1 MKIKKILGLSALMFG
16 SLVLTSNSFAQTQIN
31 RDSWT
36 VSSNR
41 NAADSFSAID
51 GNASTRWST
60 RERQT
65 DGQFFQLDFNETH
78 VINQVVL
85 DTSGSSNDY
94 PRGYELQASTNGLNF
109 TTIASGQPSASGV
122 TTINFS
128 DRNVGILRIVQTG
141 SDNRFWWSIHEVNVF
156 SGAGSTD
163 FSDTDEWD
171 LSASENRDLRLAIDG
186 SSSTRWATRQSQ
198 RDGQFYQVDFN
209 SDKTF
214 DRILLDTSAN
224 ASDYPREY
232 TVQVSDN
239 GSNFTTI
246 ASGTPNSNPQTL
258 ITFPQQTAQYV
269 RIEQNGSDNRRWWS
283 IHEMTF
289 SSGEID
295 NTVNNNNGNG
305 LPEGVHP
312 DIVRIADIAP
322 EEILRTPPG
331 DGTPWRDSYSVGD
344 RCYCASTFDHDIG
357 DILVNTP
364 VGTITTREACDIV
377 GPGPGVGNNPIYND
391 IQCGNGPDNNEP
403 DEMYCPGRVDLRRD
417 GCTHIGPRWNFN

>member
-1 MKIKKILGLSALMFG
+1 M
-16 SLVLTSNSFAQTQIN
+16 
-31 RDSWT
+31 
-36 VSSNR
+36 
-41 NAADSFSAID
+41 
-51 GNASTRWST
+51 
-60 RERQT
+60 
-65 DGQFFQLDFNETH
+65 
-78 VINQVVL
+78 INQVVL
-85 DTSGSSNDY
+85 DTSASSNDY

-163 FSDTDEWD
+163 FSDTDEWH
-171 LSASENRDLRLAIDG
+171 LSASESRDLRLAIDG
-186 SSSTRWATRQSQ
+186 NSSTRWATRQSQ

-295 NTVNNNNGNG
+295 
-305 LPEGVHP
+305 LSL
-312 DIVRIADIAP
+312 I
-322 EEILRTPPG
+322 
-331 DGTPWRDSYSVGD
+331 
-344 RCYCASTFDHDIG
+344 
-357 DILVNTP
+357 
-364 VGTITTREACDIV
+364 
-377 GPGPGVGNNPIYND
+377 
-391 IQCGNGPDNNEP
+391 
-403 DEMYCPGRVDLRRD
+403 
-417 GCTHIGPRWNFN
+417 HI